1 MIADSMTYGVNP
13 PLQER
18 SQHTLDRIVSAAESL
33 IREKGLDGTSISEI
47 VSRAE
52 VSVGSFHARFRGK
65 ESLLQCLDERIWKE
79 SRQKWKESLLQC
91 LDERIWKESRQKWDE
106 LLSPARWQGAHVEDV
121 VREIVRVMV
130 RGHRKYDHR
139 LRALGLH
146 ACIHPEA
153 TTTKRTAELNA
164 YVFEK
169 VRDLLLC
176 FQAAMAHPDPSL
188 AAEFGFQ
195 LVLAT
200 LHDRILLSRTGWNPM
215 RLSDGQLI
223 DELSR
228 TYLAY
233 LGVAPKNAPH

>member
-52 VSVGSFHARFRGK
+52 VSVGSFYARFRG
-65 ESLLQCLDERIWKE
+65 
-79 SRQKWKESLLQC
+79 KESLLQC

>member
-1 MIADSMTYGVNP
+1 MTYGVNP

-18 SQHTLDRIVSAAESL
+18 SQHTLERILRAAESL
-33 IREKGLDGTSISEI
+33 IREKGLGGTSVSDI
-47 VSRAE
+47 VSRAD
-52 VSVGSFHARFRGK
+52 VSVGSFYARFRSK

-79 SRQKWKESLLQC
+79 GRQ
-91 LDERIWKESRQKWDE
+91 RWDE
-106 LLSPARWQGAHVEDV
+106 LLSPARWEGAQLEDV

-130 RGHRKYDHR
+130 RGHRKYEHR

-146 ACIHPEA
+146 ACTHPEA
-153 TTTKRTAELNA
+153 TTTRRTAELNA
-164 YVFEK
+164 YVFGK

-176 FQAAMAHPDPSL
+176 FRGSITHPDPEL

-200 LHDRILLSRTGWNPM
+200 LHDWILLGRTGWNPM
-215 RLSDGQLI
+215 KLSDRPLI

-233 LGVAPKNAPH
+233 LGVEPKNTSS

>member
-1 MIADSMTYGVNP
+1 MGHLMAIFSTTYGANP

-18 SQHTLDRIVSAAESL
+18 SQETLDRIVSAAESL

-52 VSVGSFHARFRGK
+52 VSVGSFYARFR
-65 ESLLQCLDERIWKE
+65 S
-79 SRQKWKESLLQC
+79 KESLLQC

-106 LLSPARWQGAHVEDV
+106 LLSPDRWEGALIEDV
-121 VREIVRVMV
+121 VTEIVRVMV
-130 RGHRKYDHR
+130 RGHGRYEHR

-146 ACIHPEA
+146 ACTHPEA
-153 TTTKRTAELNA
+153 TTTRQTAELNA
-164 YVFEK
+164 DVFGK
-169 VRDLLLC
+169 VRDLLLR
-176 FQAAMAHPDPSL
+176 FRAAIAHPDPSL

-200 LHDRILLSRTGWNPM
+200 LHDRILLGGTGWNPM
-215 RLSDGQLI
+215 TLSDEQLI

-233 LGVAPKNAPH
+233 LGVAPRKP